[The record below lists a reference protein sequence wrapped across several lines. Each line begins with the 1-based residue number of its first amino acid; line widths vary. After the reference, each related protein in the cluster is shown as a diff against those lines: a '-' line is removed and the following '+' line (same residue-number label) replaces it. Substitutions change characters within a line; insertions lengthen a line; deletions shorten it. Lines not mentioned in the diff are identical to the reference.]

1 MTDEEAITTG
11 VAQMMDAAGIA
22 VWRPDSPYL
31 DSEVAITIGDLPS
44 GPTQAV
50 ALTVYG
56 SDEDP
61 HYADSVVMLQAL
73 FRGTSDIRS
82 VDGMAAGLSD
92 LLNGRAG
99 FTLGGVP
106 IIEAH
111 RQSWSRMGQDGN
123 SRWRRSDNY
132 YLQAHTPSAFRA
144 Y

>member
-1 MTDEEAITTG
+1 MTVEESITTG
-11 VAQMMDAAGIA
+11 VAELMHTAGVA
-22 VWRPDSPYL
+22 TWRPDSPYL

-56 SDEDP
+56 SDDDP

-73 FRGTSDIRS
+73 FRGTTDPRS
-82 VDGMAAGLSD
+82 VDRMAAGLVD
-92 LLNGRAG
+92 LLHGRTG
-99 FTLGGVP
+99 FTLGGVRV
-106 IIEAH
+106 IESH

-123 SRWRRSDNY
+123 NRWRRSDNY